1 MATTTTNYG
10 LTKPAGTDKYDI
22 SVFNGNADKIDSQ
35 MKANENAAATAKA
48 AADSAQSTADSAQST
63 ANSAQSTANSAQST
77 ANTAKNTADA
87 ALPKAGGTMTGKLV
101 AQSNTDYTTKQ
112 VRNVV
117 CSTVEPTS
125 SDGANGDLW
134 AVYE

>member
-22 SVFNGNADKIDSQ
+22 SVQNGNMDIIDTKL
-35 MKANENAAATAKA
+35 KATEVVASTAK
-48 AADSAQSTADSAQST
+48 STADSAVSK
-63 ANSAQSTANSAQST
+63 AD
-77 ANTAKNTADA
+77 TAKSTADA

-117 CSTVEPTS
+117 CSTTEPTS

>member
-22 SVFNGNADKIDSQ
+22 SVFNGNADKIDAQ
-35 MKANENAAATAKA
+35 MKITADTASTAK
-48 AADSAQSTADSAQST
+48 
-63 ANSAQSTANSAQST
+63 ST

-117 CSTVEPTS
+117 YSTAEPTS

>member
-22 SVFNGNADKIDSQ
+22 SVQNGNMDIIDTKL
-35 MKANENAAATAKA
+35 KATEVVASTAK
-48 AADSAQSTADSAQST
+48 S
-63 ANSAQSTANSAQST
+63 
-77 ANTAKNTADA
+77 TADA

-101 AQSNTDYTTKQ
+101 AQSNTDYATKQ
-112 VRNVV
+112 VRNIV
-117 CSTVEPTS
+117 CSTAEPTS
-125 SDGANGDLW
+125 SDGSNGDLW

>member
-22 SVFNGNADKIDSQ
+22 SVFNGNADKIDAQ
-35 MKANENAAATAKA
+35 MKINADTASTAK
-48 AADSAQSTADSAQST
+48 
-63 ANSAQSTANSAQST
+63 ST

-101 AQSNTDYTTKQ
+101 AQSNTDYTTTQ
-112 VRNVV
+112 VRKIV
-117 CSTVEPTS
+117 CSTAEPTA

>member
-22 SVFNGNADKIDSQ
+22 SVFNGNADKIDAQ
-35 MKANENAAATAKA
+35 MKANANAAATAK
-48 AADSAQSTADSAQST
+48 STADS
-63 ANSAQSTANSAQST
+63 
-77 ANTAKNTADA
+77 AKNTADA

-101 AQSNTDYTTKQ
+101 AQSNADYATKQ
-112 VRNVV
+112 VRNIV
-117 CSTVEPTS
+117 CSTSEPTS
-125 SDGANGDLW
+125 SDGANGDFW

>member
-1 MATTTTNYG
+1 MATTTTNYR
-10 LTKPAGTDKYDI
+10 LIKPDGSDKYDI
-22 SVFNGNADKIDSQ
+22 SVQNGNMDQIDTQ
-35 MKANENAAATAKA
+35 MKAN
-48 AADSAQSTADSAQST
+48 ADAVAI
-63 ANSAQSTANSAQST
+63 
-77 ANTAKNTADA
+77 AKNTADA

>member
-22 SVFNGNADKIDSQ
+22 SVFNGNADKIDAQ
-35 MKANENAAATAKA
+35 MKANANA
-48 AADSAQSTADSAQST
+48 
-63 ANSAQSTANSAQST
+63 
-77 ANTAKNTADA
+77 ADA

-112 VRNVV
+112 VRNIV
-117 CSTVEPTS
+117 CSTAEPTS

>member
-22 SVFNGNADKIDSQ
+22 SVFNGNADKIDAQ
-35 MKANENAAATAKA
+35 MKINADTASTAK
-48 AADSAQSTADSAQST
+48 
-63 ANSAQSTANSAQST
+63 ST

-112 VRNVV
+112 VRNIV
-117 CSTVEPTS
+117 CSTAEPTS

>member
-35 MKANENAAATAKA
+35 MKANANAAA
-48 AADSAQSTADSAQST
+48 
-63 ANSAQSTANSAQST
+63 
-77 ANTAKNTADA
+77 TAKNTADA
-87 ALPKAGGTMTGKLV
+87 ARPKAGGTMSGKLV

-112 VRNVV
+112 VRNIV
-117 CSTVEPTS
+117 CSTAEPTS

>member
-22 SVFNGNADKIDSQ
+22 SVFNGNADKIDAQ
-35 MKANENAAATAKA
+35 MKANANAAATAK
-48 AADSAQSTADSAQST
+48 STADS
-63 ANSAQSTANSAQST
+63 
-77 ANTAKNTADA
+77 AKNTADA
-87 ALPKAGGTMTGKLV
+87 ALPKSGGTMTGKLV

>member
-22 SVFNGNADKIDSQ
+22 SVFNGNADKIDAQ
-35 MKANENAAATAKA
+35 MKANADKA
-48 AADSAQSTADSAQST
+48 DGAI
-63 ANSAQSTANSAQST
+63 
-77 ANTAKNTADA
+77 
-87 ALPKAGGTMTGKLV
+87 PKSGGTMTGKLV
-101 AQSNTDYTTKQ
+101 AQSNTDYATKQ
-112 VRNVV
+112 VRNIV
-117 CSTVEPTS
+117 CSTAEPTS

>member
-22 SVFNGNADKIDSQ
+22 SVFNGNADKIDAQ
-35 MKANENAAATAKA
+35 MKINADTASTAK
-48 AADSAQSTADSAQST
+48 
-63 ANSAQSTANSAQST
+63 ST

-87 ALPKAGGTMTGKLV
+87 ALPKAGGTMTGKLI
-101 AQSNTDYTTKQ
+101 AQSNTDYATKQ

-117 CSTVEPTS
+117 CSTAGPKS

>member
-22 SVFNGNADKIDSQ
+22 SVFNGNADKIDAQ
-35 MKANENAAATAKA
+35 MKINADTASTAK
-48 AADSAQSTADSAQST
+48 
-63 ANSAQSTANSAQST
+63 ST

-87 ALPKAGGTMTGKLV
+87 ALPKAGGTMTGKLM
-101 AQSNTDYTTKQ
+101 AQSNTDYATKQ
-112 VRNVV
+112 VRNIV
-117 CSTVEPTS
+117 CSTAEPTS

>member
-22 SVFNGNADKIDSQ
+22 SVFNGNADKIDAQ
-35 MKANENAAATAKA
+35 MKSNADK
-48 AADSAQSTADSAQST
+48 
-63 ANSAQSTANSAQST
+63 
-77 ANTAKNTADA
+77 ADA
-87 ALPKAGGTMTGKLV
+87 AVPKTGGTMTGKLI
-101 AQSNTDYTTKQ
+101 AQSNTDYATKQ
-112 VRNVV
+112 VRNIV
-117 CSTVEPTS
+117 CSTAEPTS